1 LHSLAEQEIRSK
13 TKNNNNSTFIKT
25 TADDGIEFIPVHEK
39 DPADNIHSTP
49 IIEHH
54 PADDILVHPIHE
66 FDPSDNILS
75 TPIPDPQLPDVC
87 GIPILEPHLTELSYN
102 TKEEC
107 GWSMP
112 EGGGYINGRWYS
124 QHALERMAPDT
135 PLTRAILQERARNS
149 PKITSDKEYLAYVD
163 PRGVPP
169 MVVEDIIL
177 NGERY
182 AGSLPDRENF
192 TDKRFTVI
200 VGKDTKAV
208 ITVKHFEQKDCE
220 HS

>member
-1 LHSLAEQEIRSK
+1 MHSLAEQEIKSK
-13 TKNNNNSTFIKT
+13 AKNNNNSTIIAT
-25 TADDGIEFIPVHEK
+25 TATDGIEFIPVHEK

-75 TPIPDPQLPDVC
+75 TPIPDPQLPDIC

-112 EGGGYINGRWYS
+112 EGGGYINGRRYS

-135 PLTRAILQERARNS
+135 PEVREILKKRQELSTN
-149 PKITSDKEYLAYVD
+149 PKIRGDKNYIN
-163 PRGVPP
+163 PRGIPP
-169 MVVEDIIL
+169 MVIEDIIQ
-177 NGERY
+177 NGEKY
-182 AGSLPDRENF
+182 NGKSLDTENF
-192 TDKRFTVI
+192 TNREFTVV
-200 VGKDTKAV
+200 VGKDTKQV
-208 ITVKHFEQKDCE
+208 VTIKHFEEKDCKY
-220 HS
+220 

>member
-1 LHSLAEQEIRSK
+1 MHSLAEQEIKSK
-13 TKNNNNSTFIKT
+13 AKNNNNSTIIET

-54 PADDILVHPIHE
+54 PAYDILVHPIHE

-112 EGGGYINGRWYS
+112 GTDGYINGRHYS
-124 QHALERMAPDT
+124 KHALIRMAPRT
-135 PLTRAILQERARNS
+135 PLTQARVQELARND
-149 PKITSDKEYLAYVD
+149 PKVKNDEDYLKYID
-163 PRGVPP
+163 IRGVPP
-169 MVVEDIIL
+169 MVVEDIIQNGKRFKGKEADTIHFT
-177 NGERY
+177 NGEFTIIVGETSGKVVTVKV
-182 AGSLPDRENF
+182 ASKEDRENL
-192 TDKRFTVI
+192 
-200 VGKDTKAV
+200 
-208 ITVKHFEQKDCE
+208 
-220 HS
+220 